1 MDRSLK
7 LINGLEE
14 FEKSIPTFI
23 EAFVEYYG
31 ENHRKEIED
40 KFSKARFIGYQTMS
54 DLKSTINSFSQNITK
69 ELIEEIINKHD
80 LNLEVKDL
88 TRDNGFEFKN
98 IQPINYLFN
107 LLEEN
112 NLGVDGRLEE
122 SINSSLESYKRY
134 IPDLTY
140 EDLKEISK
148 TGVIPNTEKF
158 ENASDWLKNNILYSV
173 DSNAIE
179 RNLVTHFNGVEE
191 LLKLIDPDINQD
203 NFKEKLNNPEF
214 QKFIE
219 IKKDYEKA
227 YESYLERMKVV
238 EKYQIELKEYEEI
251 EMDLNKKYMQ
261 EFILDNLDLIPE
273 DKRKGLEDYKEDYN
287 KEIYLD
293 SYIRDTLGYS
303 LYSTIDITSFSTE
316 SEENLNDSNENVW
329 ISNSIKN
336 DRISYLKKNG
346 IDLGDNYED
355 YLNSEEARKIWPSS
369 ERVDKLIEDRKQLL
383 DRLKKELFDK
393 TAIYQ
398 ETRRKIDELGLL
410 DKYDHIDMNMYENGG
425 TFVSP
430 NIVQTDTGYELF
442 SLVAVHLNEISDDL
456 DHAIIHELNHLFE
469 LHLNEVLG
477 DTYSVICGWDQV
489 DGTIGD
495 VEVTEED
502 NSKRPYEL
510 FNEIINEKI
519 AQEICE
525 IMHKDNVQVFDDK
538 NLSRYQKT
546 TSYEHSSFLVND
558 FYNEYKDLIIKSRSN
573 GNINIILDAVGKENF
588 DELNSLFET
597 FSESFSGMKIYN
609 LITSLSKKE
618 DNDMTR
624 VYYELCDKR
633 DAILERMRK
642 NYENHKEEEL
652 TL

>member
-7 LINGLEE
+7 IINGLEE

-31 ENHRKEIED
+31 EDHRKEIED

-54 DLKSTINSFSQNITK
+54 DLKSTINVFSQNITK

-88 TRDNGFEFKN
+88 TSDNGFEFKN
-98 IQPINYLFN
+98 IQPINNLLN

-112 NLGVDGRLEE
+112 SLGADGRLEE
-122 SINSSLESYKRY
+122 SITSSLESYKRY

-179 RNLVTHFNGVEE
+179 RNLVAHFNGVEE

-238 EKYQIELKEYEEI
+238 EKYQIELKKYDEI

-293 SYIRDTLGYS
+293 SYIRNTLGYS
-303 LYSTIDITSFSTE
+303 LYSTIDITSFSSE
-316 SEENLNDSNENVW
+316 SEEKLTDSNEASW
-329 ISNSIKN
+329 IINSIII
-336 DRISYLKKNG
+336 DRIDYFKKNG
-346 IDLGDNYED
+346 IDLGENYED

-369 ERVDKLIEDRKQLL
+369 ERVDKLIEERNQLL
-383 DRLKKELFDK
+383 ENLKKELFDK

-442 SLVAVHLNEISDDL
+442 SLVAVHLDEISDDL

-469 LHLNEVLG
+469 LNLNEVLG

-495 VEVTEED
+495 AEVTEED
-502 NSKRPYEL
+502 NSKRSYEL

-538 NLSRYQKT
+538 YHSRYQKT

-573 GNINIILDAVGKENF
+573 GNINIILNAVGKENF

-597 FSESFSGMKIYN
+597 FSESFGGMKIYN

-642 NYENHKEEEL
+642 NYENRKEEEL

>member
-31 ENHRKEIED
+31 ENHRKEIEN
-40 KFSKARFIGYQTMS
+40 KFSKARFIGYQTMG

-112 NLGVDGRLEE
+112 SLGADGRLEDV
-122 SINSSLESYKRY
+122 INSSLESYKRY

-227 YESYLERMKVV
+227 YELYLERMKVV
-238 EKYQIELKEYEEI
+238 EKYQIELKKYDEI
-251 EMDLNKKYMQ
+251 EMDLSKKYMQ
-261 EFILDNLDLIPE
+261 EFILDNLDLIPD

-303 LYSTIDITSFSTE
+303 LYSTIDITSFSTK

-442 SLVAVHLNEISDDL
+442 SLVAVHLDEISDDL

-495 VEVTEED
+495 AEVTEED
-502 NSKRPYEL
+502 NSKRSYEL

-538 NLSRYQKT
+538 YHLKYQKT

>member
-14 FEKSIPTFI
+14 FEKSIPKFI

-98 IQPINYLFN
+98 IQPINNLFN

-112 NLGVDGRLEE
+112 SLGADGRLEE

-134 IPDLTY
+134 IPVLTY

-238 EKYQIELKEYEEI
+238 ENYQIELKKYDEI

-273 DKRKGLEDYKEDYN
+273 EKRRGLEDYKEDYN

-410 DKYDHIDMNMYENGG
+410 DKHDHIDMNMYENGG

-502 NSKRPYEL
+502 NSKRSYEL

-538 NLSRYQKT
+538 NQSRYQKT